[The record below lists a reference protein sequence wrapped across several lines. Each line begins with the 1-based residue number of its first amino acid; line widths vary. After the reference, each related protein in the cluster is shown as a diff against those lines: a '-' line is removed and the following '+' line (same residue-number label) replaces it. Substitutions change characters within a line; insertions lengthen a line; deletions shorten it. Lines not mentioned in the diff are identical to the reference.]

1 MQHLSCAKFQTSFP
15 NLGDK
20 ILRMWPVMWTTRL
33 VMTGPAKAF
42 AFRSRASWNEM
53 TVYFTFLHC
62 TKRIKN
68 QFYSYLTLLYFVKN
82 MRKREPKD
90 VHIFDISLKNSA
102 SGNVESEQRFKC
114 EWQPCKHFYTVS
126 KCSREINF
134 NFLLCPKRNS
144 RAKYYIRGIFQGYFW
159 ATPFRKKWSDRQIFT
174 STVFKNAQRCL
185 PAWWRRWL
193 GPSPRLASWCAS
205 RDAPRTRWRWRC
217 RRSGSGRRSRA
228 WCIDE
233 LWPVWPDLAH
243 FETFWRQIS

>member
-1 MQHLSCAKFQTSFP
+1 MRNFKPVFQTWATRSSGCGRWCGPRGWWWPAQQKRSPSAHVQAGTKWQF
-15 NLGDK
+15 
-20 ILRMWPVMWTTRL
+20 IL
-33 VMTGPAKAF
+33 
-42 AFRSRASWNEM
+42 
-53 TVYFTFLHC
+53 
-62 TKRIKN
+62 
-68 QFYSYLTLLYFVKN
+68 
-82 MRKREPKD
+82 
-90 VHIFDISLKNSA
+90 
-102 SGNVESEQRFKC
+102 
-114 EWQPCKHFYTVS
+114 HFYIVR
-126 KCSREINF
+126 KGLKINSILIWHF
-134 NFLLCPKRNS
+134 YILLKTWGSENPKMCTS
-144 RAKYYIRGIFQGYFW
+144 LIYFW

-243 FETFWRQIS
+243 FETFWGQIF